1 MAELT
6 YTRTYY
12 PAHLAS
18 RVINVIVSIIELL
31 LALRLVLEL
40 LDANPGAAFIAWIY
54 NTSYGLVSPF
64 QGAFPSISLGGNSVI
79 DLSTV
84 LAMIAYAILGWLVI
98 KLLSFIFTALG

>member
-12 PAHLAS
+12 PAHLAT
-18 RVINVIVSIIELL
+18 RVVNVIVSLIELL
-31 LALRLVLEL
+31 LAIRLILEL
-40 LDANPGAAFIAWIY
+40 LGANPGASFIAWIY
-54 NTSYGLVSPF
+54 NASYGLVAPF

-79 DLSTV
+79 DFSTV

-98 KLLSFIFTALG
+98 KVLSFIFAAF